1 MSSMKGEGNGA
12 PAELVAEKRR
22 PPPSFRSVVDSHAL
36 ASFSVAALI
45 LIVVPGPSVLFV
57 VSRGVALGR
66 RAAVVTAMGN
76 AVGIYL
82 QVVAVAL
89 GVGAVIER
97 SVALLSA
104 IRLVGAAYLVYLG
117 VQALRHRRALAS
129 VLDVGAATPERRSL
143 ALEGFVVGASNP
155 KWIVFFTAILPQFID
170 PAGAPVALQMLALGA
185 IAVGIAVVSDSVWGM
200 VAGTARSWLARSP
213 RRLEALGGAGG
224 LTMIGLGV
232 RLAATGRKD

>member
-1 MSSMKGEGNGA
+1 
-12 PAELVAEKRR
+12 
-22 PPPSFRSVVDSHAL
+22 VVDSHAL
-36 ASFSVAALI
+36 ASFSVAAFI

-66 RAAVVTAMGN
+66 RAAVVTALGN

-89 GVGAVIER
+89 GVGAIIER

-104 IRLVGAAYLVYLG
+104 IRLLGAAYLVYLG
-117 VQALRHRRALAS
+117 VQALRHRRTLAS
-129 VLDVGAATPERRSL
+129 VLDAGAAAPERRGL
-143 ALEGFVVGASNP
+143 ALEGFVVGVSNP

-170 PAGAPVALQMLALGA
+170 PSGAPVALQMLALGG
-185 IAVGIAVVSDSVWGM
+185 IAVAIAVVSDSVWGM

>member
-1 MSSMKGEGNGA
+1 M
-12 PAELVAEKRR
+12 
-22 PPPSFRSVVDSHAL
+22 VDSHAL
-36 ASFSVAALI
+36 ASFSVAAFI

-66 RAAVVTAMGN
+66 RAAVVTALGN

-104 IRLVGAAYLVYLG
+104 IRLLGAAYLVYLG
-117 VQALRHRRALAS
+117 VQALRHRRTLAS
-129 VLDVGAATPERRSL
+129 VLDAGAAAPERRGL
-143 ALEGFVVGASNP
+143 ALEGFVVGVSNP

-170 PAGAPVALQMLALGA
+170 PSGAPVALQMLALGA
-185 IAVGIAVVSDSVWGM
+185 IAVAIAVVSDSVWGM

>member
-1 MSSMKGEGNGA
+1 
-12 PAELVAEKRR
+12 
-22 PPPSFRSVVDSHAL
+22 VVDSHAL
-36 ASFSVAALI
+36 ASFSVAAFI

-57 VSRGVALGR
+57 VSRGVALGP

-97 SVALLSA
+97 SVMLLSA
-104 IRLVGAAYLVYLG
+104 IRLLGAAYLVYLG
-117 VQALRHRRALAS
+117 VQAVRHRRSLAS
-129 VLDVGAATPERRSL
+129 VLDVGAAAPARRSL
-143 ALEGFVVGASNP
+143 ALEGFLVGVSNP

-170 PAGAPVALQMLALGA
+170 PAGAPVPLQMVALGA
-185 IAVGIAVVSDSVWGM
+185 IAVAIAVVSDSIWGM
-200 VAGTARSWLARSP
+200 AAGTARSWLARSP
-213 RRLEALGGAGG
+213 RRLETLGGVGG

>member
-1 MSSMKGEGNGA
+1 
-12 PAELVAEKRR
+12 
-22 PPPSFRSVVDSHAL
+22 VVDSHAL
-36 ASFSVAALI
+36 ASFSVAAFI

-66 RAAVVTAMGN
+66 RAAVVTAIGN

-97 SVALLSA
+97 SVMVLSA
-104 IRLVGAAYLVYLG
+104 IRLLGAAYLVYLG
-117 VQALRHRRALAS
+117 VQAVRHRRALAS
-129 VLDVGAATPERRSL
+129 VLDVGAAAPERRSL
-143 ALEGFVVGASNP
+143 ALEGFLVGVSNP

-170 PAGAPVALQMLALGA
+170 PGGAPVPLQMVALGA
-185 IAVGIAVVSDSVWGM
+185 IAVAIAVVSDSTWGM
-200 VAGTARSWLARSP
+200 AAGTARTWLARSP
-213 RRLEALGGAGG
+213 RRLEALGGVGG

-232 RLAATGRKD
+232 RLAATGRKE

>member
-1 MSSMKGEGNGA
+1 M
-12 PAELVAEKRR
+12 
-22 PPPSFRSVVDSHAL
+22 VDSHAL
-36 ASFSVAALI
+36 ASFSVAAFI

-66 RAAVVTAMGN
+66 RAAVVTALGN

-89 GVGAVIER
+89 GVGAIIER

-104 IRLVGAAYLVYLG
+104 IRLLGAAYLVYLG
-117 VQALRHRRALAS
+117 VQALRHRRTLAS
-129 VLDVGAATPERRSL
+129 VLDAGAAAPERRGL
-143 ALEGFVVGASNP
+143 ALEGFVVGVSNP

-170 PAGAPVALQMLALGA
+170 PSGAPVALQMLALGA
-185 IAVGIAVVSDSVWGM
+185 IAVAIAVVSDSVWGM

>member
-1 MSSMKGEGNGA
+1 
-12 PAELVAEKRR
+12 
-22 PPPSFRSVVDSHAL
+22 VVDSHAL
-36 ASFSVAALI
+36 VSFGVAAFV

-97 SVALLSA
+97 SVVLLGA
-104 IRLVGAAYLVYLG
+104 IRLLGAAYLVYLG
-117 VQALRHRRALAS
+117 VQAVRHRRALAS
-129 VLDVGAATPERRSL
+129 VLDLGAAAPERRSL
-143 ALEGFVVGASNP
+143 ALEGFVVGVSNP

-185 IAVGIAVVSDSVWGM
+185 IAVAIAIVSDSVWGM
-200 VAGTARSWLARSP
+200 LAGTARSWLARSP
-213 RRLEALGGAGG
+213 RRLEALGGVGG

-232 RLAATGRKD
+232 RLAATGRRD

>member
-1 MSSMKGEGNGA
+1 M
-12 PAELVAEKRR
+12 L
-22 PPPSFRSVVDSHAL
+22 DSHAL
-36 ASFSVAALI
+36 ASFTVATFV

-76 AVGIYL
+76 AVGIYM

-97 SVALLSA
+97 SVVVLSA
-104 IRLVGAAYLVYLG
+104 IRLLGAAYLVYLG
-117 VQALRHRRALAS
+117 VQAVRHRRALAS
-129 VLDVGAATPERRSL
+129 ILDVGARAPERRNL
-143 ALEGFVVGASNP
+143 ALEGFMVGVSNP

-170 PAGAPVALQMLALGA
+170 RTGAPVPAQMLALGA
-185 IAVGIAVVSDSVWGM
+185 IAVAIAVVSDSAWGM

-213 RRLEALGGAGG
+213 RRLEALGGVGG

>member
-1 MSSMKGEGNGA
+1 
-12 PAELVAEKRR
+12 VI
-22 PPPSFRSVVDSHAL
+22 DSHAL
-36 ASFSVAALI
+36 ASFSVAAFI

-66 RAAVVTAMGN
+66 RAAVITALGN

-97 SVALLSA
+97 SVALLGA
-104 IRLVGAAYLVYLG
+104 IRLLGAAYLVYLG
-117 VQALRHRRALAS
+117 VQALRHRRTLAS
-129 VLDVGAATPERRSL
+129 VLDAGAAAPERRGL
-143 ALEGFVVGASNP
+143 ALEGFVVGVSNP

-185 IAVGIAVVSDSVWGM
+185 IAVAIAVVSDSVWGM

>member
-1 MSSMKGEGNGA
+1 
-12 PAELVAEKRR
+12 
-22 PPPSFRSVVDSHAL
+22 VVDSHAL
-36 ASFSVAALI
+36 ASFSVAAFI

-66 RAAVVTAMGN
+66 RAAVVTALGN

-104 IRLVGAAYLVYLG
+104 IRLLGAAYLVYLG

-129 VLDVGAATPERRSL
+129 VLDAGAAAPERRSL
-143 ALEGFVVGASNP
+143 ALEGFVVGVSNP

-170 PAGAPVALQMLALGA
+170 PAGAPVPLQMVALGA
-185 IAVGIAVVSDSVWGM
+185 IAVAIAVVSDSIWGM
-200 VAGTARSWLARSP
+200 AAGTARSWLARSP
-213 RRLEALGGAGG
+213 RRLEALGGVGG

>member
-1 MSSMKGEGNGA
+1 
-12 PAELVAEKRR
+12 
-22 PPPSFRSVVDSHAL
+22 VVDSHAL
-36 ASFSVAALI
+36 ASFGVAAFI

-97 SVALLSA
+97 SVMLLSA
-104 IRLVGAAYLVYLG
+104 IRLLGAAYLVYLG
-117 VQALRHRRALAS
+117 VQAVRHRRALAS
-129 VLDVGAATPERRSL
+129 VLDVGAGAAPERRSL
-143 ALEGFVVGASNP
+143 ALEGFVVGVSNP

-170 PAGAPVALQMLALGA
+170 PAGAPVPLQMVALGA
-185 IAVGIAVVSDSVWGM
+185 IAVAIAVVSDSIWGM
-200 VAGTARSWLARSP
+200 AAGTARSWLARSP
-213 RRLEALGGAGG
+213 RRLEALGGVGG

>member
-1 MSSMKGEGNGA
+1 M
-12 PAELVAEKRR
+12 
-22 PPPSFRSVVDSHAL
+22 VDSHAL
-36 ASFSVAALI
+36 ASFSVAAFI

-66 RAAVVTAMGN
+66 RAAVVTALGN

-89 GVGAVIER
+89 GVGAIIER

-104 IRLVGAAYLVYLG
+104 IRLLGAAYLVYLG
-117 VQALRHRRALAS
+117 VQALRHRRTLAS
-129 VLDVGAATPERRSL
+129 VLDAGAAAPERRGL
-143 ALEGFVVGASNP
+143 ALEGFVVGVSNP

-170 PAGAPVALQMLALGA
+170 PSGAPVALQMLALGG
-185 IAVGIAVVSDSVWGM
+185 IAVAIAVVSDSVWGM

>member
-1 MSSMKGEGNGA
+1 M
-12 PAELVAEKRR
+12 
-22 PPPSFRSVVDSHAL
+22 VDSHAL
-36 ASFSVAALI
+36 ASFSVAAFI

-66 RAAVVTAMGN
+66 RAAVVTALGN

-97 SVALLSA
+97 SVALLGA
-104 IRLVGAAYLVYLG
+104 IRLLGAAYLVYLG
-117 VQALRHRRALAS
+117 VQALRHRRTLAS
-129 VLDVGAATPERRSL
+129 VLDAGAAAPERRGL
-143 ALEGFVVGASNP
+143 ALEGFVVGVSNP

-170 PAGAPVALQMLALGA
+170 PSGAPVALQMLALGG
-185 IAVGIAVVSDSVWGM
+185 IAVAIAVVSDSVWGM

>member
-1 MSSMKGEGNGA
+1 M
-12 PAELVAEKRR
+12 
-22 PPPSFRSVVDSHAL
+22 VDSHAL
-36 ASFSVAALI
+36 ASFSVAAFI

-66 RAAVVTAMGN
+66 RAAVVTALGN

-97 SVALLSA
+97 SVALLSV
-104 IRLVGAAYLVYLG
+104 IRLLGAAYLVYLG
-117 VQALRHRRALAS
+117 VHAVRHRRALAS
-129 VLDVGAATPERRSL
+129 VLDAGAAAPERRGL

-185 IAVGIAVVSDSVWGM
+185 IAVAIAVVSDSAWGM
-200 VAGTARSWLARSP
+200 VASTARSWLARSP

>member
-1 MSSMKGEGNGA
+1 
-12 PAELVAEKRR
+12 
-22 PPPSFRSVVDSHAL
+22 VVDSHAL
-36 ASFSVAALI
+36 VSFGIAAFV

-97 SVALLSA
+97 SVVLLGA
-104 IRLVGAAYLVYLG
+104 IRLLGAAYLVYLG
-117 VQALRHRRALAS
+117 VQAVRHRRALAS
-129 VLDVGAATPERRSL
+129 VLDLGAAAPERRSL
-143 ALEGFVVGASNP
+143 ALEGFVVGVSNP

-185 IAVGIAVVSDSVWGM
+185 IAVAIAIVSDSVWGM
-200 VAGTARSWLARSP
+200 LAGTARSWLARSP
-213 RRLEALGGAGG
+213 RRLEALGGVGG

>member
-1 MSSMKGEGNGA
+1 
-12 PAELVAEKRR
+12 
-22 PPPSFRSVVDSHAL
+22 VVDSHAL
-36 ASFSVAALI
+36 ASFSVAAFI

-66 RAAVVTAMGN
+66 RAAVVTALGN

-104 IRLVGAAYLVYLG
+104 IRLLGAAYLVYLG
-117 VQALRHRRALAS
+117 VQALRHRRTLAS
-129 VLDVGAATPERRSL
+129 VLDAGAAAPERRGL
-143 ALEGFVVGASNP
+143 ALEGFVVGVSNP

-170 PAGAPVALQMLALGA
+170 PSGAPVALQMLALGA
-185 IAVGIAVVSDSVWGM
+185 IAVAIAVVSDSVWGM

-232 RLAATGRKD
+232 RLAATGRRD

>member
-1 MSSMKGEGNGA
+1 
-12 PAELVAEKRR
+12 
-22 PPPSFRSVVDSHAL
+22 VVDSHAL
-36 ASFSVAALI
+36 ASFSVAAFI

-66 RAAVVTAMGN
+66 RAAVVTALGN
-76 AVGIYL
+76 AVGIFL

-104 IRLVGAAYLVYLG
+104 IRLLGAAYLVYLG
-117 VQALRHRRALAS
+117 VQALRHRRTLAS
-129 VLDVGAATPERRSL
+129 VLDAGAAAPERRGL
-143 ALEGFVVGASNP
+143 ALEGFVVGVSNP

-170 PAGAPVALQMLALGA
+170 PSGAPVALQMLALGA
-185 IAVGIAVVSDSVWGM
+185 IAVAIAVVSDSVWGM

>member
-1 MSSMKGEGNGA
+1 M
-12 PAELVAEKRR
+12 
-22 PPPSFRSVVDSHAL
+22 VDPHAL
-36 ASFSVAALI
+36 ASFSVAAFV

-66 RAAVVTAMGN
+66 RAAIVTAMGN
-76 AVGIYL
+76 AVGIYM

-89 GVGAVIER
+89 GVGAIIER
-97 SVALLSA
+97 SVVLLGA
-104 IRLVGAAYLVYLG
+104 IRLLGAAYLVYLG
-117 VQALRHRRALAS
+117 VRAVRHRRALSS
-129 VLDVGAATPERRSL
+129 VLDVGGRAPERRNL
-143 ALEGFVVGASNP
+143 ALEGFLVGVSNP
-155 KWIVFFTAILPQFID
+155 KWIVFYTAILPQFVD

-185 IAVGIAVVSDSVWGM
+185 IAVGIAVVSDSAWGM

-213 RRLEALGGAGG
+213 RRLEALGGVGG

>member
-1 MSSMKGEGNGA
+1 
-12 PAELVAEKRR
+12 
-22 PPPSFRSVVDSHAL
+22 VVDSHAL
-36 ASFSVAALI
+36 ASFSVAAFI

-89 GVGAVIER
+89 GVGAIIER
-97 SVALLSA
+97 SVAVLSV
-104 IRLVGAAYLVYLG
+104 IRLLGAAYLVYLG
-117 VQALRHRRALAS
+117 VQAVRHRRALAS
-129 VLDVGAATPERRSL
+129 VLDVGAAAPERRSL
-143 ALEGFVVGASNP
+143 ALEGVVVGVTNP
-155 KWIVFFTAILPQFID
+155 KWVVFFSAILPQFID
-170 PAGAPVALQMLALGA
+170 PAGGPVALQMLALGA

-213 RRLEALGGAGG
+213 RRLAALGGAGG

>member
-1 MSSMKGEGNGA
+1 
-12 PAELVAEKRR
+12 
-22 PPPSFRSVVDSHAL
+22 VVDSHAL
-36 ASFSVAALI
+36 ASFSVAAFI

-89 GVGAVIER
+89 GVGAIIER
-97 SVALLSA
+97 SMAVLSV
-104 IRLVGAAYLVYLG
+104 IRLLGAAYLVYLG
-117 VQALRHRRALAS
+117 VQAVRHRRALAS
-129 VLDVGAATPERRSL
+129 VLDVGAAAPERRSL
-143 ALEGFVVGASNP
+143 ALEGVVVGVTNP
-155 KWIVFFTAILPQFID
+155 KWVVFFSAILPQFID
-170 PAGAPVALQMLALGA
+170 PAGGPVALQMLALGA
-185 IAVGIAVVSDSVWGM
+185 IAVGIAVLSDSVWGM

-213 RRLEALGGAGG
+213 RRLAALGGAGG

>member
-1 MSSMKGEGNGA
+1 M
-12 PAELVAEKRR
+12 
-22 PPPSFRSVVDSHAL
+22 VDPHAL
-36 ASFSVAALI
+36 ASFSVAAFV

-66 RAAVVTAMGN
+66 RAAVVTAIGN
-76 AVGIYL
+76 AVGIYM

-89 GVGAVIER
+89 GVGAIIER
-97 SVALLSA
+97 SVVLLGA
-104 IRLVGAAYLVYLG
+104 IRLLGAAYLVYLG
-117 VQALRHRRALAS
+117 VRAVRHRRALSS
-129 VLDVGAATPERRSL
+129 VLDVGGRAPERRNL
-143 ALEGFVVGASNP
+143 ALEGFLVGVSNP
-155 KWIVFFTAILPQFID
+155 KWIVFYTAILPQFVD

-185 IAVGIAVVSDSVWGM
+185 IAVGIAVVSDSAWGM

-213 RRLEALGGAGG
+213 RRLEALGGVGG

>member
-1 MSSMKGEGNGA
+1 
-12 PAELVAEKRR
+12 
-22 PPPSFRSVVDSHAL
+22 VVDSHAL
-36 ASFSVAALI
+36 ASFSVAAFI

-66 RAAVVTAMGN
+66 RAAVVTALGN
-76 AVGIYL
+76 AVGIFL

-104 IRLVGAAYLVYLG
+104 IRLLGAAYLVYLG
-117 VQALRHRRALAS
+117 VQALRHRRTLAS
-129 VLDVGAATPERRSL
+129 VLDAGAAAPKRRGL
-143 ALEGFVVGASNP
+143 ALEGFVVGVSNP

-170 PAGAPVALQMLALGA
+170 PSGAPVALQMLALGA
-185 IAVGIAVVSDSVWGM
+185 IAVAIAVVSDSVWGM

>member
-1 MSSMKGEGNGA
+1 
-12 PAELVAEKRR
+12 
-22 PPPSFRSVVDSHAL
+22 VVDSHAL
-36 ASFSVAALI
+36 ASFSVAAFI

-66 RAAVVTAMGN
+66 RAAVVTALGN

-104 IRLVGAAYLVYLG
+104 IRLLGAAYLVYLG
-117 VQALRHRRALAS
+117 VQALRHRRTLAS
-129 VLDVGAATPERRSL
+129 VLDAGAAAPERRGL
-143 ALEGFVVGASNP
+143 ALEGFVVGVSNP

-170 PAGAPVALQMLALGA
+170 PSGAPVALQMLALGG
-185 IAVGIAVVSDSVWGM
+185 IAVAIAVVSDSVWGM

>member
-1 MSSMKGEGNGA
+1 M
-12 PAELVAEKRR
+12 
-22 PPPSFRSVVDSHAL
+22 VDSHAL
-36 ASFSVAALI
+36 ASFSVAAFI

-66 RAAVVTAMGN
+66 RAAVVTALGN

-89 GVGAVIER
+89 GVGAIIER

-104 IRLVGAAYLVYLG
+104 IRLLGAAYLVYLG
-117 VQALRHRRALAS
+117 VQAFRHRRTLAS
-129 VLDVGAATPERRSL
+129 VLDAGAAAPERRGL
-143 ALEGFVVGASNP
+143 ALEGFVVGVSNP

-170 PAGAPVALQMLALGA
+170 PSGAPVALQMLALGA
-185 IAVGIAVVSDSVWGM
+185 IAVAIAVVSDSVWGM

>member
-1 MSSMKGEGNGA
+1 
-12 PAELVAEKRR
+12 
-22 PPPSFRSVVDSHAL
+22 VVDSHAL
-36 ASFSVAALI
+36 ASFSVAAFI

-66 RAAVVTAMGN
+66 RAAVVTALGN

-104 IRLVGAAYLVYLG
+104 IRLLGAAYLVYLG
-117 VQALRHRRALAS
+117 VQALRHRRTLAS
-129 VLDVGAATPERRSL
+129 VLDAGAAAPERRGL
-143 ALEGFVVGASNP
+143 ALEGFVVGVSNP

-170 PAGAPVALQMLALGA
+170 PSGAPVALQMLALGT
-185 IAVGIAVVSDSVWGM
+185 IAVAIAVVSDSVWGM
-200 VAGTARSWLARSP
+200 VAGTARGWLARSP